1 MKKIIAIILSLVMV
15 LGATAAVYAAAPADG
30 TYQVAVTLQ
39 GGTGRT
45 SVKSPCTLTVSEGRM
60 TAKVVW
66 SSTNYTW
73 MKVGGVTYNN
83 ENSGGNSTFTIPV
96 SALDTPIDISA
107 ETTAMSEPHVI
118 DYTLTFSSSGVTM
131 KGEGG
136 QSASSGSSS
145 SGSAQTGG
153 SQDSKPGN
161 SQTDGASQDDPADET
176 GQDADGTDQDADGS
190 SITVKNT
197 ISKATSVSAET
208 LAGYEGKTMSLST
221 ANGQVDFDEKALAS
235 IVENSSG
242 GITLTMNDLTEDK
255 AYKDKDYGLVVELK
269 VQDEDGKELFTEEGD
284 GKAKVTLSY
293 DGEVKDKDS
302 LKVYRLNG
310 EEEEEIE
317 ALYDADEKTVT
328 FETEHFSVYA
338 ICRRS
343 ADQQR
348 EFIIIV
354 SVAVI
359 AVIAAAAAVIIRR
372 KRQFDRD

>member
-1 MKKIIAIILSLVMV
+1 MKKIIAIILSVVMII
-15 LGATAAVYAAAPADG
+15 GAAAVYAAAPVDG

-45 SVKSPCTLTVSEGRM
+45 SVKSPCTLTVSGGGRM

-161 SQTDGASQDDPADET
+161 SQIDSASQDDPADET

-255 AYKDKDYGLVVELK
+255 AYKDYGLVVELK
-269 VQDEDGKELFTEEGD
+269 VQDEDGKELFTEKGD

-317 ALYDADEKTVT
+317 ASYDADEKTVT

-338 ICRRS
+338 V
-343 ADQQR
+343 AQQTGSMNI
-348 EFIIIV
+348 IIIV

-372 KRQFDRD
+372 KRQSDRD

>member
-45 SVKSPCTLTVSEGRM
+45 SVKSPCALTVSGGQM

-66 SSTNYTW
+66 SSTNFTW

-107 ETTAMSEPHVI
+107 ETTAMGTPHVI

-136 QSASSGSSS
+136 ESSSSGSSS
-145 SGSAQTGG
+145 SGSPQTGG

-161 SQTDGASQDDPADET
+161 SQTDGNSQDDPADET
-176 GQDADGTDQDADGS
+176 GQDADGADQDADSS

-269 VQDEDGKELFTEEGD
+269 VQDEDGKELFTEKGD

-317 ALYDADEKTVT
+317 AVYDADEKTVT
-328 FETEHFSVYA
+328 SETECFSVYA
-338 ICRRS
+338 V
-343 ADQQR
+343 AQQTGSMNI
-348 EFIIIV
+348 IIIV

-372 KRQFDRD
+372 KRQSDRD

>member
-1 MKKIIAIILSLVMV
+1 M
-15 LGATAAVYAAAPADG
+15 
-30 TYQVAVTLQ
+30 
-39 GGTGRT
+39 
-45 SVKSPCTLTVSEGRM
+45 
-60 TAKVVW
+60 
-66 SSTNYTW
+66 
-73 MKVGGVTYNN
+73 
-83 ENSGGNSTFTIPV
+83 
-96 SALDTPIDISA
+96 
-107 ETTAMSEPHVI
+107 
-118 DYTLTFSSSGVTM
+118 
-131 KGEGG
+131 
-136 QSASSGSSS
+136 
-145 SGSAQTGG
+145 
-153 SQDSKPGN
+153 
-161 SQTDGASQDDPADET
+161 
-176 GQDADGTDQDADGS
+176 
-190 SITVKNT
+190 KNT

-208 LAGYEGKTMSLST
+208 LAGYYGKTMSLST

-338 ICRRS
+338 V
-343 ADQQR
+343 AQQTSSVNI
-348 EFIIIV
+348 IIIV

>member
-1 MKKIIAIILSLVMV
+1 MKKIIAIILSVVMII
-15 LGATAAVYAAAPADG
+15 GATAAVYAAAPADG

-45 SVKSPCTLTVSEGRM
+45 SVKSPCTLTVSGGRM

-145 SGSAQTGG
+145 SGSPQTGD

-161 SQTDGASQDDPADET
+161 SQTDGNSQDDPADET
-176 GQDADGTDQDADGS
+176 GQDADGADQDADSS

-208 LAGYEGKTMSLST
+208 MAGYEGKTMSLST

-269 VQDEDGKELFTEEGD
+269 VQDEDGKELFTEKGD

-317 ALYDADEKTVT
+317 AAYDADEKTVT

-338 ICRRS
+338 V
-343 ADQQR
+343 AQQTGSMN
-348 EFIIIV
+348 IIIIL

>member
-1 MKKIIAIILSLVMV
+1 MKKIIAIILSVVMII
-15 LGATAAVYAAAPADG
+15 GATAAVYAAAPVDG

-45 SVKSPCTLTVSEGRM
+45 SVKSPCTLTVSGGRM

-161 SQTDGASQDDPADET
+161 SQTDSASQDDPADET

-255 AYKDKDYGLVVELK
+255 AYKDYGLVVELK
-269 VQDEDGKELFTEEGD
+269 VQDEDGKELFTEKGD

-338 ICRRS
+338 V
-343 ADQQR
+343 AQQTGSMNI
-348 EFIIIV
+348 IIIV

-372 KRQFDRD
+372 KRQSDRD

>member
-45 SVKSPCTLTVSEGRM
+45 SVKSPCALTVSGGQM

-66 SSTNYTW
+66 SSTNFTW

-107 ETTAMSEPHVI
+107 ETTAMGTPHVI

-136 QSASSGSSS
+136 ESSSSGSSS
-145 SGSAQTGG
+145 SGSPQTRG

-161 SQTDGASQDDPADET
+161 SQTDGNSQDDPADET
-176 GQDADGTDQDADGS
+176 GQDADGADQDADSS

-269 VQDEDGKELFTEEGD
+269 VQDEDGKELFTEKGD

-317 ALYDADEKTVT
+317 AVYDADEKTVT
-328 FETEHFSVYA
+328 FETERFSVYA
-338 ICRRS
+338 V
-343 ADQQR
+343 AQQTGSMNI
-348 EFIIIV
+348 IIIV

-372 KRQFDRD
+372 KRQSDRD

>member
-107 ETTAMSEPHVI
+107 ETTAMGTPHVI

-136 QSASSGSSS
+136 ESSSSGSSS
-145 SGSAQTGG
+145 SGSPQTGG

-161 SQTDGASQDDPADET
+161 SQTDGNSQDDPADET
-176 GQDADGTDQDADGS
+176 GQDADGADQDADSS

-269 VQDEDGKELFTEEGD
+269 VQDEDGKELFTEKGD

-317 ALYDADEKTVT
+317 AVYDADEKTVT
-328 FETEHFSVYA
+328 FETERFSVYA
-338 ICRRS
+338 V
-343 ADQQR
+343 AQQTGSMNI
-348 EFIIIV
+348 IIIV

-372 KRQFDRD
+372 KRQSDRD

>member
-45 SVKSPCTLTVSEGRM
+45 SVKSPCALTVSGGQM

-66 SSTNYTW
+66 SSTNFTW

-107 ETTAMSEPHVI
+107 ETTAMGTPHVI

-131 KGEGG
+131 KGERGE
-136 QSASSGSSS
+136 SSSSGSSS
-145 SGSAQTGG
+145 SGSPQTGG

-161 SQTDGASQDDPADET
+161 SQTDGNSQDDPADET
-176 GQDADGTDQDADGS
+176 GQDADGADQDADSS

-269 VQDEDGKELFTEEGD
+269 VQDEDGKELFTEKGD

-317 ALYDADEKTVT
+317 AVYDADEKTVT
-328 FETEHFSVYA
+328 FETERFSVYA
-338 ICRRS
+338 V
-343 ADQQR
+343 AQQTGSMNI
-348 EFIIIV
+348 IIIV

-372 KRQFDRD
+372 KRQSDRD

>member
-1 MKKIIAIILSLVMV
+1 MKKIISIILSVVMII
-15 LGATAAVYAAAPADG
+15 GATAAVYAAAPADG

-45 SVKSPCTLTVSEGRM
+45 SVKSPCTLTVSGGRM

-145 SGSAQTGG
+145 SGSPQTGG

-161 SQTDGASQDDPADET
+161 SQTDGNSQDDPADET
-176 GQDADGTDQDADGS
+176 GQDADGADQDADSS

-208 LAGYEGKTMSLST
+208 LAGYEGKAMSLST

-338 ICRRS
+338 V
-343 ADQQR
+343 AQQTGSVNI
-348 EFIIIV
+348 IIIV

>member
-1 MKKIIAIILSLVMV
+1 MKKIISIILSVVMII
-15 LGATAAVYAAAPADG
+15 GATAAVYAAAPADG

-45 SVKSPCTLTVSEGRM
+45 SVKSPCTLTVSGGRM

-145 SGSAQTGG
+145 SGSPQTGG

-161 SQTDGASQDDPADET
+161 SQTDGNSQDDPADET
-176 GQDADGTDQDADGS
+176 GQDADGADQDADSS

-208 LAGYEGKTMSLST
+208 LAGYEGKAMSLST

-235 IVENSSG
+235 IVENFSG

-338 ICRRS
+338 V
-343 ADQQR
+343 AQQTSSVNI
-348 EFIIIV
+348 IIIV

>member
-1 MKKIIAIILSLVMV
+1 MKKIIAIILSVVMII
-15 LGATAAVYAAAPADG
+15 GATAAVYAAAPADG

-45 SVKSPCTLTVSEGRM
+45 SVKSPCTLTVSGGRM

-83 ENSGGNSTFTIPV
+83 ENSGCNSTFTIPV

-145 SGSAQTGG
+145 SGSPQTGD

-161 SQTDGASQDDPADET
+161 SQTDGNSQDDPADET
-176 GQDADGTDQDADGS
+176 GQDADGADQDADSS

-269 VQDEDGKELFTEEGD
+269 VQDEDGKELFTEKGD

-317 ALYDADEKTVT
+317 AAYDADEKTVT

-338 ICRRS
+338 V
-343 ADQQR
+343 AQQTGSMN
-348 EFIIIV
+348 IIIIL